1 VETLNGI
8 KFITWTYLGD
18 FCKKIPQN
26 RPIYVFLC
34 PHFGV
39 YVFFFKYKGMPRDTS
54 FERPHPKEY
63 NALHICFLNI
73 FKAYMPKK

>member
-1 VETLNGI
+1 MFFFAHILAYM
-8 KFITWTYLGD
+8 F
-18 FCKKIPQN
+18 
-26 RPIYVFLC
+26 
-34 PHFGV
+34 
-39 YVFFFKYKGMPRDTS
+39 FFFKYKGMPRDTS